1 MRDIAFRPFLVA
13 LPLNQ
18 LVETGTA
25 SWHCLLC
32 HTIQASHYPRRH
44 GLDHLRDVHSC
55 VPVTPVTA
63 L

>member
-1 MRDIAFRPFLVA
+1 MRDITFRPFLVA

-32 HTIQASHYPRRH
+32 HTIQASTTPEDMA
-44 GLDHLRDVHSC
+44 LDHLRDVHSC